1 MSSTPDPSGR
11 DRALAVLLHALMRLI
26 GRLPLRLLH
35 AVGAGLGDLARR
47 FNNRET
53 RIARR
58 NLELCLPE
66 LDAAARERLL
76 FEVMRDAGRTLTETC
91 RLWTRPQSENLG
103 LVREVAG
110 EDLFRAALSAG
121 RGLIVCAPHLGNWEL
136 LNQYLAANTPVSIVY
151 RPARQGFTELL
162 LRRVRQHPG
171 VSQVRAEAAG
181 VRQLFRDLKAGGVLG
196 ILPDQQPK
204 QGEGEHALFFGLPA
218 LTMTLVSRLL
228 ERTEAAVLFAFAER
242 LPHAA
247 GFRIVFLPAPEGMAG
262 SGRPALEALNRG
274 VEACVRRA
282 LPQYQW
288 GYKRFSMQ
296 PAGRRS
302 VYDHAGA
309 VEREW

>member
-1 MSSTPDPSGR
+1 
-11 DRALAVLLHALMRLI
+11 MR
-26 GRLPLRLLH
+26 
-35 AVGAGLGDLARR
+35 
-47 FNNRET
+47 E
-53 RIARR
+53 
-58 NLELCLPE
+58 
-66 LDAAARERLL
+66 
-76 FEVMRDAGRTLTETC
+76 AGRTLTETC
-91 RLWTRPQSENLG
+91 RLWTRPQADNLG
-103 LVREVAG
+103 LIREVVG
-110 EDLFRAALSAG
+110 EELFRAALASG

-136 LNQYLAANTPVSIVY
+136 LNQYLAAHTPVSIVY

-171 VSQVRAEAAG
+171 VSQVRAEASG

-228 ERTEAAVLFAFAER
+228 ERTGAEVLFAFAER
-242 LPHAA
+242 LPAA
-247 GFRIVFLPAPEGMAG
+247 GGFRMVFLSAPSGMAG
-262 SGRPALEALNRG
+262 SDRAALEALNRG

-282 LPQYQW
+282 MPQYQW

-296 PAGRRS
+296 PHERLS

-309 VEREW
+309 VERVW

>member
-1 MSSTPDPSGR
+1 MSSAPEPRGR
-11 DRALAVLLHALMRLI
+11 DRALAALLHALMRII
-26 GRLPLRLLH
+26 GRLPLRALH
-35 AVGAGLGDLARR
+35 AIGAVLGDLARR

-66 LDAAARERLL
+66 LDADARAALL
-76 FEVMRDAGRTLTETC
+76 VEVMRDAGRTLTETC
-91 RLWTRPQSENLG
+91 RLWTRPQAENLG

-110 EDLFRAALSAG
+110 EDLFRAALSEG

-204 QGEGEHALFFGLPA
+204 QGEGEHALFFGVPA

-228 ERTEAAVLFAFAER
+228 ERTESAVLFAYAER
-242 LPHAA
+242 LPGAL
-247 GFRIVFLPAPEGMAG
+247 GFRMVFLPAPEGMAG
-262 SGRPALEALNRG
+262 SDRAALQALNRG

-296 PAGRRS
+296 PHARRS

>member
-1 MSSTPDPSGR
+1 MSSTPPTRGR
-11 DRALAVLLHALMRLI
+11 DRALAALLHALMRAI
-26 GRLPLRLLH
+26 GRLPLRPLH
-35 AVGAGLGDLARR
+35 AVGAALGALALR
-47 FNNRET
+47 FNNREA

-66 LDAAARERLL
+66 FDASARETLL
-76 FEVMRDAGRTLTETC
+76 RGVLQEAGRTLAETC
-91 RLWTRPQSENLG
+91 RLWTRPQVENLA
-103 LVREVAG
+103 LIRDVTNEA
-110 EDLFRAALSAG
+110 LFREALASG

-151 RPARQGFTELL
+151 RPARQGFTEIL

-171 VSQVRAEAAG
+171 VTQVRAEAAG
-181 VRQLFRDLKAGGVLG
+181 VRQLFRDLRAGGVLG

-228 ERTEAAVLFAFAER
+228 ERTDAQVLFAFAER
-242 LPHAA
+242 LPDAA
-247 GFRIVFLPAPEGMAG
+247 GFRMVFLPAPIGMAG
-262 SGRPALEALNRG
+262 SDRSALEALNAG

-296 PAGRRS
+296 PHERRS

-309 VEREW
+309 VERDW

>member
-1 MSSTPDPSGR
+1 MSSTPDPRGR
-11 DRALAVLLHALMRLI
+11 DRALAALLHALMRVI
-26 GRLPLRLLH
+26 GRLPLRALH
-35 AVGAGLGDLARR
+35 AIGAFLGALARR
-47 FNNRET
+47 FDNRET

-66 LDAAARERLL
+66 LDPVAREILL
-76 FEVMRDAGRTLTETC
+76 ADVLREAGRTLAETC

-103 LVREVAG
+103 LIREVAG
-110 EDLFRAALSAG
+110 EELLRAALASG
-121 RGLIVCAPHLGNWEL
+121 HGLIVCAPHLGNWEL
-136 LNQYLAANTPVSIVY
+136 LNQYLAARTPVSIVY

-204 QGEGEHALFFGLPA
+204 QGEGEHALFFGIPA

-228 ERTEAAVLFAFAER
+228 ERTRAEVLFAYAER
-242 LPHAA
+242 LPDAA
-247 GFRIVFLPAPEGMAG
+247 GFRIVFLSAPAGMAG
-262 SGRPALEALNRG
+262 SGRGALEALNRG
-274 VEACVRRA
+274 VEVCVRCA

-296 PAGRRS
+296 PHARRS
-302 VYDHAGA
+302 VYDHAGP
-309 VEREW
+309 VERDW

>member
-1 MSSTPDPSGR
+1 MSSAPESRGR
-11 DRALAVLLHALMRLI
+11 DRALAALLHALMRII
-26 GRLPLRLLH
+26 GRLPLRVLH
-35 AVGAGLGDLARR
+35 AIGAMLGDFARR

-58 NLELCLPE
+58 NLELCLPD
-66 LDAAARERLL
+66 LHTRAREALL
-76 FEVMRDAGRTLTETC
+76 DEVMRDAGRTITETC
-91 RLWTRPQSENLG
+91 RLWTRPQAENLA
-103 LVREVAG
+103 LIREVDG
-110 EDLFRAALSAG
+110 EDLFREALAAG

-136 LNQYLAANTPVSIVY
+136 LNQYLAAHTPVSIVY

-228 ERTEAAVLFAFAER
+228 ERTDAQVLFAFAER
-242 LPHAA
+242 LPDAA
-247 GFRIVFLPAPEGMAG
+247 GFRMVFVPAPMGMAG
-262 SGRPALEALNRG
+262 SGRCALEALNAG

>member
-1 MSSTPDPSGR
+1 MSSATEPRGR
-11 DRALAVLLHALMRLI
+11 DRVLAVLLHVSMRLI
-26 GRLPLRLLH
+26 GRLPLRALH
-35 AVGAGLGDLARR
+35 AIGTTLGDLALR
-47 FNNRET
+47 FGNRET

-58 NLELCLPE
+58 NLELCLPD
-66 LDAAARERLL
+66 LAPAAREALL
-76 FEVMRDAGRTLTETC
+76 VEVMRDAGRTLAETC
-91 RLWTRPQSENLG
+91 RLWTRPRAENLA
-103 LVREVAG
+103 LIREVAG
-110 EDLFRAALSAG
+110 EELIRAALASG

-136 LNQYLAANTPVSIVY
+136 LNQYIAARTPVSIVY

-228 ERTEAAVLFAFAER
+228 ERTDAQVLFAYAER
-242 LPHAA
+242 LPRAA

-262 SGRPALEALNRG
+262 SGRAALEALNRG
-274 VEACVRRA
+274 VETCVRRA
-282 LPQYQW
+282 PSQYQW

-296 PAGRRS
+296 PLDRRS
-302 VYDHAGA
+302 VYDHAGP
-309 VEREW
+309 VLRDW

>member
-1 MSSTPDPSGR
+1 MSSTPESSGR
-11 DRALAVLLHALMRLI
+11 DRALAALLHALMRVI
-26 GRLPLRLLH
+26 GRLPLQLLH
-35 AVGAGLGDLARR
+35 AIGAALGELARR
-47 FNNRET
+47 LNNRET

-66 LDAAARERLL
+66 LQADARERLL
-76 FEVMRDAGRTLTETC
+76 REVMREAGRTLTETC
-91 RLWTRPQSENLG
+91 RLWTRPQADNLG
-103 LVREVAG
+103 LIREVVG
-110 EDLFRAALSAG
+110 EELFRAALASG

-136 LNQYLAANTPVSIVY
+136 LNQYLAAHTPVSIVY

-171 VSQVRAEAAG
+171 VSQVRAEASG

-228 ERTEAAVLFAFAER
+228 ERTGAEVLFAFAER
-242 LPHAA
+242 LPAA
-247 GFRIVFLPAPEGMAG
+247 GGFRMVFLSAPSGMAG
-262 SGRPALEALNRG
+262 SDRAALDALNRG

-282 LPQYQW
+282 MPQYQW

-296 PAGRRS
+296 PHERLS

-309 VEREW
+309 VERVW

>member
-1 MSSTPDPSGR
+1 
-11 DRALAVLLHALMRLI
+11 MRLI
-26 GRLPLRLLH
+26 GRLPLRSLH
-35 AVGAGLGDLARR
+35 AIGAALGGLALR
-47 FNNRET
+47 FDNREA

-66 LDAAARERLL
+66 LDEHTREVLL
-76 FEVMRDAGRTLTETC
+76 RDVLKDAGRTLTETC
-91 RLWTRPQSENLG
+91 RLWTRPQAENLG
-103 LVREVAG
+103 LVREVVG
-110 EDLFRAALSAG
+110 EDLFRDALASG

-136 LNQYLAANTPVSIVY
+136 LNQYLASHTPVSIVY

-171 VSQVRAEAAG
+171 VTQVRAEAAG

-218 LTMTLVSRLL
+218 LTMSLVSRLL
-228 ERTEAAVLFAFAER
+228 ERTDARVLFAYAER
-242 LPHAA
+242 LPAAA
-247 GFRIVFLPAPEGMAG
+247 GFRIVFLTSPDAMAG
-262 SGRPALEALNRG
+262 GDRVALEALNRG

-296 PAGRRS
+296 PHARRS
-302 VYDHAGA
+302 VYDHAGP
-309 VEREW
+309 VERDW

>member
-1 MSSTPDPSGR
+1 MSSATEPRGR
-11 DRALAVLLHALMRLI
+11 DRVLAVLLHVSMRLI
-26 GRLPLRLLH
+26 GRLPLRALH
-35 AVGAGLGDLARR
+35 AIGTTLGGLALR
-47 FNNRET
+47 FGNRET

-58 NLELCLPE
+58 NLELCLPGLAPAE
-66 LDAAARERLL
+66 REALL
-76 FEVMRDAGRTLTETC
+76 VEAMRDAGRMLAETC
-91 RLWTRPQSENLG
+91 RLWTRPQAENLA
-103 LVREVAG
+103 LIREVVG
-110 EDLFRAALSAG
+110 EERIRAALASG

-136 LNQYLAANTPVSIVY
+136 LNQYLAARTPVSIVY

-228 ERTEAAVLFAFAER
+228 ERTDAQVLFAYAER
-242 LPHAA
+242 LPDAA

-262 SGRPALEALNRG
+262 SGRAPLEALNRG
-274 VEACVRRA
+274 VEACVRRV
-282 LPQYQW
+282 PSQYQW

-296 PAGRRS
+296 PLDRRS
-302 VYDHAGA
+302 VYDHAGP
-309 VEREW
+309 VLRDW

>member
-11 DRALAVLLHALMRLI
+11 DRALAALLHALMGLI
-26 GRLPLRLLH
+26 GRLPLRWLH
-35 AVGAGLGDLARR
+35 AVGAALGELARR
-47 FNNRET
+47 MNNRET

-58 NLELCLPE
+58 NLDLCLPE
-66 LDAAARERLL
+66 LDGTARERLL
-76 FEVMRDAGRTLTETC
+76 REVMGEAGRTLTETC
-91 RLWTRPQSENLG
+91 RLWTRPQAENLG
-103 LVREVAG
+103 LIRDIVG

-136 LNQYLAANTPVSIVY
+136 LNQYLAAHTPVSIVY
-151 RPARQGFTELL
+151 RPARQRFTELL

-242 LPHAA
+242 LPDAA

-296 PAGRRS
+296 PHERRS
-302 VYDHAGA
+302 VYDHAGV